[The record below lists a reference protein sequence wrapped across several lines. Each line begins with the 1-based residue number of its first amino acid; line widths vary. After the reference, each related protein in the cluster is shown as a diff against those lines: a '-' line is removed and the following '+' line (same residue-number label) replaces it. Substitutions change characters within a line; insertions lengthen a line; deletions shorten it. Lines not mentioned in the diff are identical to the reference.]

1 MCYFNNKNANDVT
14 EREALQQQAIEE
26 NFNLDFYSRL
36 KQVNLLSESC
46 KNDENFIDIESI
58 IRKNLIAFLVLLN
71 SSVFLKTKI
80 SQSEYLYKL
89 NEFLFEITL
98 CENICNFI
106 KNSKNK
112 IIHFKAYFLK
122 EKVVMQIKYKGKKIL
137 PRSYL
142 NNIITRYKKGMFY
155 NVVNI
160 TINCASIKKEQP
172 PKINLD
178 GCLKNRLSAIYIA
191 LCLSGLKRFN

>member
-46 KNDENFIDIESI
+46 KNDENFIDVESI

-80 SQSEYLYKL
+80 RQSEYLYKL

-98 CENICNFI
+98 CENICHFI

-112 IIHFKAYFLK
+112 IIYLKAYFLK

-155 NVVNI
+155 NELV
-160 TINCASIKKEQP
+160 
-172 PKINLD
+172 
-178 GCLKNRLSAIYIA
+178 
-191 LCLSGLKRFN
+191 